1 MPRKIDH
8 PTVIQAHDTP
18 PKQTRKFIG
27 RVNSKTD
34 DLSIAHMS
42 SPPGWEEPG
51 QTPEFEEYTLVLQG
65 ELAVETKQGE
75 ITVSAGQAIIVPR
88 GEWVR
93 YRTPGAAGC
102 DYISVCRPAFSPQT
116 VHRDSES

>member
-1 MPRKIDH
+1 MPTKIDR
-8 PTVIQAHDTP
+8 PTVIQAHGTP
-18 PKQTRKFIG
+18 PKPIREYIG
-27 RVNSKTD
+27 RVNSQTD

-42 SPPGWEEPG
+42 SPSGWEEPG

-65 ELAVETKQGE
+65 ELVVETKEGE
-75 ITVSAGQAIIVPR
+75 FTVSAGQAIIAHS

-116 VHRDSES
+116 VHRDPEN